1 MSQTTFYV
9 CNTYDTNKLW
19 MILNKKFNRNKR
31 IQNKTN
37 KENNLG
43 EVKTNGGDFRMIY
56 GGLSTLFILVVQVS
70 HVCHQP
76 NTFSPA
82 WLYNSLLCVSF
93 QYVTFSICK
102 IVVTFSFTRFVQLF
116 QYIVLIRWLLN
127 FSFFFVSFLFMKI
140 ILLDGKNA
148 ASYSRFLS
156 YGNCISS
163 FK

>member
-1 MSQTTFYV
+1 
-9 CNTYDTNKLW
+9 

-70 HVCHQP
+70 RVCHQP

-102 IVVTFSFTRFVQLF
+102 IVVTF
-116 QYIVLIRWLLN
+116 
-127 FSFFFVSFLFMKI
+127 FFHKICLVVSI
-140 ILLDGKNA
+140 YCAD
-148 ASYSRFLS
+148 
-156 YGNCISS
+156 
-163 FK
+163 